1 MFDDETISIARKYGV
16 TMPVAAAILAGTIT
30 PEDAQA
36 GALTQG
42 AKRIIDERF
51 SNPVA
56 ASNPRKGVLANTE
69 TMPAGIDS
77 RNMDMGDNLNIEDFE
92 GHPYIMTQSDRSAA
106 GGTVRSINDKEIDG
120 VNLRGGRDFMFDPES
135 DGQVWAS
142 FPSVVDSLHS
152 RAGKLQ
158 KETGKSPILMP
169 YAMAPTGIDFA
180 TMPLDT
186 MINYARQGMSKANL
200 KKLDSQIK
208 KVMPQWSG
216 VMNPASNSQFKN
228 VTGDTRKA
236 IAKIIDVEFRDVN
249 GGLSMGEARAATSAS
264 DQYLIPD
271 GSLRNAG
278 IIDPS
283 KPVLADSGHPTYLG
297 GLQGEGIGRFT
308 DSMNAR
314 AFAEANGRK
323 ITGKPSDIRALSMNH
338 DLQQGVIDENLLRFI
353 EDHKK
358 KLGVVGGTAASGL
371 ASADDKDYDAI
382 YAERDARAKMSPRE
396 RKHAPR
402 ASQAL
407 RDHDLSTMLPALG
420 NVVQGA
426 VRDSAATL
434 DYVHPANLARL
445 MLDPGKEGLSRFVS
459 KPITNMYKEA
469 VSPIVNPI
477 LYDEEDPEAKGRA
490 EKLKDFGGFFGL

>member
-1 MFDDETISIARKYGV
+1 
-16 TMPVAAAILAGTIT
+16 
-30 PEDAQA
+30 
-36 GALTQG
+36 
-42 AKRIIDERF
+42 
-51 SNPVA
+51 
-56 ASNPRKGVLANTE
+56 
-69 TMPAGIDS
+69 
-77 RNMDMGDNLNIEDFE
+77 
-92 GHPYIMTQSDRSAA
+92 
-106 GGTVRSINDKEIDG
+106 
-120 VNLRGGRDFMFDPES
+120 
-135 DGQVWAS
+135 
-142 FPSVVDSLHS
+142 
-152 RAGKLQ
+152 
-158 KETGKSPILMP
+158 
-169 YAMAPTGIDFA
+169 
-180 TMPLDT
+180 
-186 MINYARQGMSKANL
+186 
-200 KKLDSQIK
+200 
-208 KVMPQWSG
+208 
-216 VMNPASNSQFKN
+216 
-228 VTGDTRKA
+228 
-236 IAKIIDVEFRDVN
+236 
-249 GGLSMGEARAATSAS
+249 
-264 DQYLIPD
+264 
-271 GSLRNAG
+271 
-278 IIDPS
+278 
-283 KPVLADSGHPTYLG
+283 
-297 GLQGEGIGRFT
+297 
-308 DSMNAR
+308 MNAR

-353 EDHKK
+353 EEHKK
-358 KLGVVGGTAASGL
+358 KLGVVGGTLASGL

-477 LYDEEDPEAKGRA
+477 LYDEEDPEAKERA